1 MAGPGRSADV
11 ICDRCKRD
19 QPKLRYAPRLGW
31 TCVDCAAATDK
42 AHGPVNGITVFVR
55 GAPPRP
61 GYDAPVVK
69 RSLY

>member
-1 MAGPGRSADV
+1 M

-19 QPKLRYAPRLGW
+19 QPKLRYTPRLGW
-31 TCVDCAAATDK
+31 ACVDCAVNALAATDK
-42 AHGPVNGITVFVR
+42 AHGPVVFVR

-61 GYDAPVVK
+61 GYDKPVVK